1 MMDDDTEDDIS
12 STDDIKCSLIPN
24 GPYPMIVKGMLNYFN
39 SSPEGRV
46 SHFKPKK
53 AAIIKNDILRKH
65 SFISHCL

>member
-12 STDDIKCSLIPN
+12 STDNIKCSLIPN

-46 SHFKPKK
+46 SPFKP
-53 AAIIKNDILRKH
+53 
-65 SFISHCL
+65 